1 MNNYFGTDGIR
12 GVVNETLTTR
22 IAFSL
27 GNALCQTSR
36 KPNVFIGRDNRVTS
50 DMLMLAIGAGV
61 TSGGGNVIDGGVIP
75 TAACAYLTVKNCAD
89 YGVMISASHNPP
101 KFNGIKIFDKF
112 GCKLSNQNE
121 KKLEKYFID
130 KYFAPPLSVG
140 KFIVSDNSKSDYIN
154 RLCEVSCGNL
164 SGLHFVLDC
173 ANGAASGFAPDA
185 FELLGAK
192 VTKIGISDNGI
203 EINKNCGALHP
214 KRVCELVKNLNADA
228 GFCYDGDA
236 DRLIAVDENGNVVD
250 GDKIICIFADK
261 LKRQNKLNND
271 TAVGTTHTNTGAET
285 WLLERGIKLIRT
297 DIGDKFV
304 AECMRSKN
312 LSVGGEQSG
321 HIILSEYSTTGDG
334 ILSSLK
340 LAELIKD
347 TPLSIL
353 ADIPFYPQ
361 YNTSVKVKDKTRV
374 LGDENVGKTIREVA
388 NKLGKGR
395 IVVRASGTEPII
407 RIFVEAESFSLAK
420 RSAERVRSAVLLL
433 KE

>member
-12 GVVNETLTTR
+12 GIVNETLTTR
-22 IAFSL
+22 VAFSL
-27 GNALCQTSR
+27 GNALCQITR

-50 DMLMLAIGAGV
+50 DMLMLAIGAGI

-75 TAACAYLTVKNCAD
+75 TAACAYLTVKNSAD

-112 GCKLSNQNE
+112 GCKLSEQNE
-121 KKLEKYFID
+121 RRLERYFID
-130 KYFAPPLSVG
+130 KYFASPLAAG
-140 KFIVSDNSKSDYIN
+140 KFILSDNSKNDYIN
-154 RLCEVSCGNL
+154 RLCDVVCGNL
-164 SGLHFVLDC
+164 CGLHFVLDC
-173 ANGAASGFAPDA
+173 ANGAASGFAPTI
-185 FELLGAK
+185 FMRLGAK
-192 VTKIGISDNGI
+192 VTTIGINDDGA
-203 EINKNCGALHP
+203 EINKDCGALHP
-214 KRVCELVKNLNADA
+214 KRVCELVKSLNADA
-228 GFCYDGDA
+228 GFCYDGDS
-236 DRLIAVDENGNVVD
+236 DRLIAVDEKGCVVD

-261 LKRQNKLNND
+261 LKKQNKLNND
-271 TAVGTTHTNTGAET
+271 TVVGTTHTNTGAEI
-285 WLLERGIKLIRT
+285 WLSERGIKLIRT

-312 LSVGGEQSG
+312 LSIGGEQSG

-347 TPLSIL
+347 APLSVL
-353 ADIPFYPQ
+353 ADISFYPQ

-374 LGDENVGKTIREVA
+374 LGDETVAKTIREVA
-388 NKLGKGR
+388 DKLGKGR
-395 IVVRASGTEPII
+395 IVVRASGTEPVI
-407 RIFVEAESFSLAK
+407 RIFTEAENFSLAK
-420 RSAERVRSAVLLL
+420 RGAEQVRKVISLL